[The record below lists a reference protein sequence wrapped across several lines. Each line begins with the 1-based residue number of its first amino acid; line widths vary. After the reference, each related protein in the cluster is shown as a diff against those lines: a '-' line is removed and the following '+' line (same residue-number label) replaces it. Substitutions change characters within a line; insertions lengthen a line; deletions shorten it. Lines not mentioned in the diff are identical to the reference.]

1 MYPSNMQVN
10 YNDNHMFSQGKQRR
24 NRSCEL
30 VHLMDVK
37 NTEYLWTSHTV
48 FRDTQGGYESCENI
62 KSIYGMQIS
71 YAVYSNLATPR

>member
-1 MYPSNMQVN
+1 
-10 YNDNHMFSQGKQRR
+10 
-24 NRSCEL
+24 
-30 VHLMDVK
+30 MDVK